1 MGSAAARPPPGE
13 AAEIRLIVNGAR
25 RTVPTGT
32 TAAGLL
38 ELLGL
43 DARIVVVE
51 RNLGILER
59 ESLGRVVLDD
69 GDRLEIVHFVG
80 GG

>member
-1 MGSAAARPPPGE
+1 MGGEAPRPPPG
-13 AAEIRLIVNGAR
+13 AAGGLRVLVNGAR
-25 RTVPTGT
+25 RAVPGGG
-32 TAAGLL
+32 AAGGLL